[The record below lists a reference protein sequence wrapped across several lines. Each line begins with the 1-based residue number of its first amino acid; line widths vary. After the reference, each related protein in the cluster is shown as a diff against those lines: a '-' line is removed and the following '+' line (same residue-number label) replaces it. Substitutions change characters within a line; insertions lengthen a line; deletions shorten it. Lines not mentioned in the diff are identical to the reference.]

1 MAVKYLGRKVNVKGV
16 TNSPCAQLVNVPEL
30 QRNQRCIYCHY
41 WQSERTTEQVEKC
54 ILSHNCGVES
64 LLYAPLINSQYAAPI
79 PDDDHFSP
87 SPLVYQTEI
96 DSQKRY
102 LQLWSCDIQGYQ
114 CCKLCHFYPE
124 RIEKQQTIAACSNSH
139 NCGQNASWFDL
150 LQIRDTILYSMPA
163 YNEIPP
169 ADNQI
174 VFLDGTVRTIYLGDI
189 YYDAGGLAL
198 AHLSDDSYAY
208 IMNFVDWQPGCGAL
222 LATPW
227 DVPYTWS
234 FKATY
239 NLRRTYDRPI
249 ALIRSIRDQIGQ
261 MLIAKGLSE
270 TALHGSLGYQFSHRI
285 DASTRVYFAERQYTV
300 MFRSVLGKL
309 LPSVFEMTGYEGYH
323 FRFGSTNWYLTS
335 PYMNAPPSK
344 WQRAEINPDEMAE
357 YPIISIPDANS
368 VVAKFLLSIGVRDS
382 LFNIIR

>member
-102 LQLWSCDIQGYQ
+102 LQLWSCDIPGYQ

-163 YNEIPP
+163 YNEIPI
-169 ADNQI
+169 ANNTI

-208 IMNFVDWQPGCGAL
+208 IMNFIDWQPGCGAL

-249 ALIRSIRDQIGQ
+249 ALMRSIQDQIGQ

-270 TALHGSLGYQFSHRI
+270 TAIQGSLGYQFRYNFGSA
-285 DASTRVYFAERQYTV
+285 DYGYYASRKWSSMLLTV
-300 MFRSVLGKL
+300 SGK
-309 LPSVFEMTGYEGYH
+309 SAVAIFDIQDTHDVF
-323 FRFGSTNWYLTS
+323 FRFGGTLKYLSS
-335 PYMNAPPSK
+335 PYWNAPPSK
-344 WQRAEINPDEMAE
+344 WKLLE
-357 YPIISIPDANS
+357 YSSTDFAGRRVIQITDSNS
-368 VVAKFLLSIGVRDS
+368 LPAQFLKAIGVRES
-382 LFNIIR
+382 LFYNL